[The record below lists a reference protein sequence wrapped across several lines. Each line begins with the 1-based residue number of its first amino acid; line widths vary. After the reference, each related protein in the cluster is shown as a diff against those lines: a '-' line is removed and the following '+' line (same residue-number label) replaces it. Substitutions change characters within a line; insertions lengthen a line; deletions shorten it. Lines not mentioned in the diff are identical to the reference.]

1 MFPNSFP
8 LGTPES
14 DFGRLPSKLSEKV
27 YLTPISSPNIIIG
40 ETVALTPIII
50 GREILLPLAYS
61 IFSNVFGS

>member
-27 YLTPISSPNIIIG
+27 YLAPISIPRITTG
-40 ETVALTPIII
+40 ETLALSPIIM
-50 GREILLPLAYS
+50 GREMLLPFAYS